1 MNNTT
6 EISQSKRTQ
15 EILIFY
21 LTANDR
27 HFYFDKF
34 IEEIF
39 KCKNINKLHLLIV
52 NSTNNMTYYNNFI
65 INKNLS
71 FECVEVNCPKH
82 NYLPKVRYAID
93 YAMKKDY
100 KYIFKCDNDMIIP
113 AYTIDY
119 VIENISQLD
128 KNYLTLSPTI
138 STGMPSV
145 EYFINEVLTPE
156 ECDLMR
162 KEFSKCIFNYQPGI
176 FDYRFLNNIQ
186 NKSWDYTNFF
196 RIINEMN
203 TWYKGVHPI
212 RYGFGND
219 LLNELLIKYKS
230 KIFETKNCTINADNS
245 HYIANMCF
253 FISTTNYNNLINVE
267 NLEVNGCDDVQ
278 LFRYSQKYNI
288 KHGIVS
294 NGFAIHVAYGWR
306 WDLNDTKGYPDYVNI
321 NCPTATLLDYEIEF
335 IKKFYKD

>member
-1 MNNTT
+1 MSNTKQN
-6 EISQSKRTQ
+6 SQSD
-15 EILIFY
+15 ILIFY

-27 HFYFDKF
+27 FFYFDKF

-52 NSTNNMTYYNNFI
+52 NSTNNMTYYTNLL
-65 INKNLS
+65 INKQLS
-71 FECVEVNCPKH
+71 FECVEVKCPKS
-82 NYLPKVRYAID
+82 NYLPKVRFAID
-93 YAMKKDY
+93 YAIKNNY

-119 VIENISQLD
+119 ITENISQLD
-128 KNYLTLSPTI
+128 NNYLTLSPTV
-138 STGMPSV
+138 STGMPTV
-145 EYFINEVLTPE
+145 EYFINEVFTKE
-156 ECDLMR
+156 ECKLIR
-162 KEFSKCIFNYQPGI
+162 SEFSKCMFNNQPGI
-176 FDYRFLNNIQ
+176 FDYRFLNNLQ
-186 NKSWDYTNFF
+186 SKEWDYTNFF
-196 RIINEMN
+196 KIINGMN

-219 LLNELLIKYKS
+219 LLNQLLIKYKH
-230 KIFETKNCTINADNS
+230 KIFENKICNINADNS

-253 FISTTNYNNLINVE
+253 FINTNNYNNLINVE
-267 NLEVNGCDDVQ
+267 NLTVNGCDDVQ

-306 WDLNDTKGYPDYVNI
+306 WDLNDTKQYPDYVNI
-321 NCPTATLLDYEIEF
+321 NCPTKSLLDYETLFFNEL
-335 IKKFYKD
+335 YNN